1 MMCYEISKFQHCGWD
16 IELET
21 DVRDIVFLRS
31 NMFIMLHRAASSKAS
46 TIARCSEII
55 ETYVFIYSLI
65 ATGHYVRVENNIMP
79 PFNGV
84 INANDAIN
92 SSSSNCSDIYSSSNS
107 ENNYGH
113 RNIFSSAEIKKK
125 YFNNRGQEVPK
136 LLKGVDPNKDQSYF
150 LSMTQVND

>member
-1 MMCYEISKFQHCGWD
+1 MPY
-16 IELET
+16 
-21 DVRDIVFLRS
+21 
-31 NMFIMLHRAASSKAS
+31 RAASSKAS
-46 TIARCSEII
+46 TIARYSEII
-55 ETYVFIYSLI
+55 ETYIFVYSLI
-65 ATGHYVRVENNIMP
+65 ATGHYVRVENNIIP
-79 PFNGV
+79 PFHGV
-84 INANDAIN
+84 INANDAIY
-92 SSSSNCSDIYSSSNS
+92 SSSNSHHCSDIYSSSNS